1 LLSVDILMDYFV
13 GGAMLVG
20 GTTSAVGW
28 GMAIGRAGLPP
39 AHALVAWAVV
49 AAPILLATARYSF
62 SPASE
67 AALALTTAT
76 LCLWWVPMRV
86 ACALTGYGPG
96 GDCLAS
102 AYADGVETGGGA
114 RLSAAAADVDAP
126 AAADPALSK
135 LWAARA
141 HTAHRGAPCTPART
155 AALLL
160 LPVAYATPASLAA
173 GVPLTSPTAA
183 AATTAAA
190 IATLIVGA
198 EAAPPLLRHVPDG
211 VAARVAALAAHC
223 ALALLA
229 AATVT
234 GVASA
239 AASAA
244 GLAVHPPFGAPWAP
258 ASLADFWAARWNR
271 PAAQLLRHGVY
282 EPVRDG
288 VRWVAAARRA
298 ERRGRRR
305 RGGWAAADATAA
317 AVGVVATFLVSG
329 VAHEAVL
336 RAAAAGTAGSGV
348 SRGEWVL
355 FFVAQGAAVVAEK
368 AVVAV
373 GLWPTAPAVRMGLAL
388 AFLGVTA
395 EAWFFP
401 VVVRTGVRERGLAD
415 LTRVFRWWERRSAG
429 AGR

>member
-1 LLSVDILMDYFV
+1 MDYFV

-28 GMAIGRAGLPP
+28 GMVIGRAGLPP

-86 ACALTGYGPG
+86 ACTLTGYGPG
-96 GDCLAS
+96 VDCLAV
-102 AYADGVETGGGA
+102 ACTDGVERGGGA
-114 RLSAAAADVDAP
+114 RPSAAAANVDAP
-126 AAADPALSK
+126 AAADAARPKLS
-135 LWAARA
+135 AARA
-141 HTAHRGAPCTPART
+141 HTAHRGTPCTPART
-155 AALLL
+155 AVLLL
-160 LPVAYATPASLAA
+160 LPAAYATPASLAA
-173 GVPLTSPTAA
+173 GVPLTTTSAA
-183 AATTAAA
+183 AATAAGA
-190 IATLIVGA
+190 LATLLVGA
-198 EAAPPLLRHVPDG
+198 EAAPPLLRHFPDG
-211 VAARVAALAAHC
+211 AAARVAALAAHC

-239 AASAA
+239 AAAAA

-288 VRWVAAARRA
+288 VRGVAAAAAARGADRR
-298 ERRGRRR
+298 RRRPRR
-305 RGGWAAADATAA
+305 RGGGAAADAAAA
-317 AVGVVATFLVSG
+317 AVGVGATFLVSG
-329 VAHEAVL
+329 VAHEAIL

-368 AVVAV
+368 AVVAA
-373 GLWPTAPAVRMGLAL
+373 GRWPTAPAVRRGVAL
-388 AFLGVTA
+388 AFLGATA

-415 LTRVFRWWERRSAG
+415 LTRVFRWWERRSAA